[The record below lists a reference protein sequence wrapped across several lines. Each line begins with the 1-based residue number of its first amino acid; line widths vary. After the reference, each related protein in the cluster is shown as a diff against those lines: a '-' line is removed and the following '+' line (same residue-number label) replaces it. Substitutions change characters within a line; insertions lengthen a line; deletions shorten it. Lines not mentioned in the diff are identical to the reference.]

1 MTMLSTHT
9 GDASELVFV
18 DPARALTPAGDKP
31 QGWAEQDPILRD
43 LWSKGATPEIIGAQ
57 LGRSVAAIMTR
68 AARLGLPR
76 RSAPGRKRVMR
87 SPEEQRARQNQ
98 RTTLHRSS
106 LFREALQPKEGAATR
121 VCLMCVSP
129 FQSAGRHNRICPKCK
144 GSADY
149 EAGARL
155 PDIDF

>member
-1 MTMLSTHT
+1 MTMLSTDNT
-9 GDASELVFV
+9 TLA
-18 DPARALTPAGDKP
+18 TPMPLGNAPGLAIP
-31 QGWAEQDPILRD
+31 QGWAEQDPVLRD
-43 LWSKGATPEIIGAQ
+43 LWTRGVAPELIAGQ

-87 SPEEQRARQNQ
+87 SPEEQRQRQNQ
-98 RTTLHRSS
+98 RAQMHRSS
-106 LFREALQPKEGAATR
+106 LFKEALQPKEGAATR
-121 VCLMCVSP
+121 VCLMCLDP
-129 FQSAGRHNRICPKCK
+129 FHSSGRHNRICQKCK

-149 EAGARL
+149 EACARF